1 MDIAYLSKGRNVDHF
16 DVLGINELFL
26 TRKTLLKELYVSL
39 RDKGKELPI
48 EH

>member
-1 MDIAYLSKGRNVDHF
+1 MNITYLSKGRNVDHF